1 MTLASWNAEELMVG
15 FTPFSV
21 SFKVVHVHPG

>member
-1 MTLASWNAEELMVG
+1 MTLASWNAEERMAG

-21 SFKVVHVHPG
+21 SFKGVHMHPD